1 MENKNKKTNKR
12 DSRFNT
18 VKNYELLKV
27 AKETTGFPMK
37 ISMPVPLT
45 HLVKGTVITRQS
57 EVSDAYN
64 DLTDDE
70 SGDTS

>member
-1 MENKNKKTNKR
+1 MENKNKKKNKI

-45 HLVKGTVITRQS
+45 HLVNFYYRFWN
-57 EVSDAYN
+57 N

>member
-1 MENKNKKTNKR
+1 MENKNKKINKR

-27 AKETTGFPMK
+27 AEETTGFPMK

-45 HLVKGTVITRQS
+45 HLVNFYYRFWN
-57 EVSDAYN
+57 N